1 MTRVTLKHIADELG
15 VTPQLVSYAI
25 NGKGTVS
32 AQKRQLILTT
42 AAEMGY
48 RANGSAKAMR
58 SGRSAWVS
66 LLLSSSYSPFNGA
79 LTQGIINELGRNEL
93 HLHVERIAEDAIA
106 DEFILPRA
114 MREWMSD
121 GLILSY
127 EKREVPEV
135 EELIQRHRIPAIWT
149 NVRREADCVYPDDE
163 GAFFTATQ
171 QLLELGHRRILYVTV
186 GDPQHY
192 STQDRQLGY
201 ERAMKEAHLPTE
213 VIPISGDLKKR
224 YATLRSILERQEAQ
238 RPTAIL
244 SYGSLEAME
253 LWSTARAI
261 GLRVPEE
268 LSLVAPTYNQGF
280 EVQEGKNLS
289 WMLLPFREVGAS
301 AVRLLLQKIEN
312 PRCIL
317 PPQPIPFG
325 PLQGD
330 THAAVNT

>member
-1 MTRVTLKHIADELG
+1 
-15 VTPQLVSYAI
+15 VSYAI

-79 LTQGIINELGRNEL
+79 LTQGIINELGRNDL

-106 DEFILPRA
+106 DEFVLPRA
-114 MREWMSD
+114 
-121 GLILSY
+121 
-127 EKREVPEV
+127 
-135 EELIQRHRIPAIWT
+135 IPAIWT

-171 QLLELGHRRILYVTV
+171 QLLELRHRRILYVTV

-201 ERAMKEAHLPTE
+201 ERAMREAHLPTE

-224 YATLRSILERQEAQ
+224 YATSRSILERQEAQ

-244 SYGSLEAME
+244 CYSSLEAME

-330 THAAVNT
+330 THAAVTA